1 MLRLPDTSTLE
12 RLKQIVGPVGWSD
25 DPDTL
30 APHLVEWRSRYQGKT
45 PLLLKP
51 ANTAE
56 VAAIVRVCAEAEV
69 GIVPQGGNTGLVGA
83 QIPDASGHDI
93 LVNLSRMN
101 RVRAVDPI
109 NNTMTAEAGCV
120 LAAVQQAAAE

>member
-1 MLRLPDTSTLE
+1 MPRPPDHATLE
-12 RLKQIVGPVGWSD
+12 RLKQITGPAGWSD

-56 VAAIVRVCAEAEV
+56 VAEIVRVCAAAEV
-69 GIVPQGGNTGLVGA
+69 GIVPQGETPA
-83 QIPDASGHDI
+83 WWARR
-93 LVNLSRMN
+93 SRAPAAT
-101 RVRAVDPI
+101 RSWSTCRA
-109 NNTMTAEAGCV
+109 
-120 LAAVQQAAAE
+120 